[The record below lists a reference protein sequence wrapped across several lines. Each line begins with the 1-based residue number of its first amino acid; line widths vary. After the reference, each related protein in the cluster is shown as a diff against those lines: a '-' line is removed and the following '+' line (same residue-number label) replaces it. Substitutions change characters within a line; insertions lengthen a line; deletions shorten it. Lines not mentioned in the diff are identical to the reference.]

1 MKTIKILIFFT
12 LSLFVLNIA
21 TAQTRKKTKYKAINK
36 VCTDCITAKEA
47 ANHID
52 ETVKVKGRVAKV
64 SSVNWETGEPVFL
77 DLEKKFPRNICNVVV
92 FKEAQGYFKGLKKL
106 EGKHIIATG
115 LVSMYHYK
123 GNHRYPATTYPQ
135 IIIRDSSQLQ
145 ILN

>member
-1 MKTIKILIFFT
+1 MKTIKIIIVFT
-12 LSLFVLNIA
+12 LSLFFLNIA
-21 TAQTRKKTKYKAINK
+21 TAQTKRKIKTMPIKT

-52 ETVKVKGRVAKV
+52 ENVKVKGRVAKV

-77 DLEKKFPRNICNVVV
+77 DLEKKFPNNICNVVI
-92 FKEAQGYFKGLKKL
+92 FKEAQSYYKGLRNLK
-106 EGKHIIATG
+106 GKQVIATG
-115 LVSMYHYK
+115 FVNMHHYK
-123 GNHRYPATTYPQ
+123 GNNIYPSSTYPQ